1 MIFIGIGAN
10 LPSDR
15 FGKPQATC
23 DAARVALDRIERVR
37 VVACSAW
44 FESAPVPLSDQPWY
58 INGVAQVETDLTP
71 NDLLQALHAIED
83 DFGRVR
89 TVRNAPRVLDLDL
102 LAYNEAH
109 IEGGGAEIPHPRLV
123 ERAFVLRPLAQIAP
137 HWVHPVTGENVS
149 KMIEKLPK
157 DQVCRPL
164 NKINLK

>member
-23 DAARVALDRIERVR
+23 DAARVALDRITGVR
-37 VVACSAW
+37 VVACSEW

-58 INGVAQVETDLTP
+58 INGVVKVETDLTP
-71 NDLLQALHAIED
+71 RNLLQAMHAIEA

-89 TVRNAPRVLDLDL
+89 TERNAPRILDLDL
-102 LAYNEAH
+102 LAYNETL
-109 IEGGGAEIPHPRLV
+109 IVGSGPEIPHPRLV

-137 HWVHPVTGENVS
+137 NWVHPVTGESVS
-149 KMIEKLPK
+149 KMIAKLPK

-164 NKINLK
+164 NKKI